1 MPYVSELM
9 EEANKNAAEENT
21 ICLSK
26 AVKDV
31 FLEKGLKRII
41 KKKIM

>member
-1 MPYVSELM
+1 MPYVSELT
-9 EEANKNAAEENT
+9 EEANKKAAEENT
-21 ICLSK
+21 ICLSN
-26 AVKDV
+26 AVNDV